1 MAIDWAHME
10 KAPKQNYQRGIRLES
25 TRPENTR
32 ETTTL
37 FEKDKN
43 ERRVRW
49 RATAVALC
57 STRNEGDLLSK

>member
-1 MAIDWAHME
+1 MTSKEPTLFQIKKKSMAIDWAHME

-32 ETTTL
+32 ETTTQ

-43 ERRVRW
+43 ER
-49 RATAVALC
+49 T
-57 STRNEGDLLSK
+57 

>member
-1 MAIDWAHME
+1 MATDWSHME

-32 ETTTL
+32 ETTTQ

-43 ERRVRW
+43 ER
-49 RATAVALC
+49 T
-57 STRNEGDLLSK
+57 